1 MTRRAQDDFYDYV
14 NGEWLETATIPE
26 DKPSTGGFQD
36 LVTTIEENL
45 MTQFEE
51 WAKNKETIPN
61 PHIKKAVDYYELAN
75 DQTRRDTRGA
85 EPLKE
90 YLQVITTIDSF
101 ETLNEKLYD
110 LSLANITLPFDFDV
124 MADMKQTTQHALYL
138 SPASLILPD
147 KTYYEEDNEQA
158 MVMLQEFFEMSVA
171 LMQHL
176 GHTRAQSEAIVE
188 QAMAFD
194 KALVP
199 FVQSAEERADY
210 SLMYNPRSIEVIK
223 HYSERFDLKQL
234 AERLVGTNL
243 DTVIVTEPTYFENFA
258 VFTESDH
265 LPLLRSWM
273 YLMTAL
279 RYTEYLSDEIRIL
292 GGRYQRF
299 LSGIKE
305 AKSFEKSAYQL
316 AFSQFSAAVGGVYAK
331 TYFGPEAKAD
341 VEHMVAT
348 MIDVYKKRLE
358 NNTWLSDTT
367 RQLAIKKLDHIGV
380 HVGYPETLPK
390 LYDRL
395 IVTSKSEGGEFFEN
409 VLTLSKIR
417 TLAHFEKY
425 QEPVDR
431 SEWGMSPATVNA
443 YYSGL
448 MNIIVFPAAILQAPF
463 YSLEQSSS
471 ANYGGIGAVIAH
483 EISHAFDNNGAKF
496 DENGNLS
503 NWWTE
508 EDLTQF
514 KTLAKQM
521 IEEFDGL
528 PFAEGK
534 VNGTLTVSENI
545 ADAGGL
551 SCALEAAKRET
562 DVNLEDF
569 FVNWAKIWRTK
580 ATLAYQQLLLN
591 VDVHGP
597 AKLRANIQV
606 QNLDDFYEV
615 FEVTENDPM
624 YRAPE
629 KRVHIW

>member
-14 NGEWLETATIPE
+14 NGEWLETAKIPE

-36 LVTTIEENL
+36 LVTSIETQL
-45 MTQFEE
+45 MTQFET
-51 WAKNKETIPN
+51 WAAQPESIPN
-61 PHIKKAVDYYELAN
+61 TYLKTAIDYYELAM
-75 DQTRRDTRGA
+75 DQDRRNVLAAKPLA
-85 EPLKE
+85 EHLSILK
-90 YLQVITTIDSF
+90 TIDSF
-101 ETLNEKLYD
+101 EALNDVLYE
-110 LSLANITLPFDFDV
+110 LSLKNFALPFDLDV
-124 MADMKQTTQHALYL
+124 MADMKNTQQHALYL

-147 KTYYEEDNEQA
+147 KTYYAEENEQTTA
-158 MVMLQEFFEMSVA
+158 MLQEFFDMSVT
-171 LMQHL
+171 LMQEL
-176 GHTRAQSEAIVE
+176 GHTRAQSEALVE
-188 QAMAFD
+188 QAMAYD
-194 KALVP
+194 KALVDY
-199 FVQSAEERADY
+199 VKSAEERADY
-210 SLMYNPRSIEVIK
+210 SLMYNPRSMDQVAA
-223 HYSERFDLKQL
+223 YTDRFDLKTL
-234 AERLVGTNL
+234 IEKLVAETVE
-243 DTVIVTEPTYFENFA
+243 TVIVTEPTYFEHFSA
-258 VFTESDH
+258 FTETDH

-273 YLMTAL
+273 YVMTAL
-279 RYTEYLSDEIRIL
+279 RYTEYLSNDIRVL

-305 AKSFEKSAYQL
+305 AKTFEKAAYQT
-316 AFSQFSAAVGGVYAK
+316 AFSQFSAAVGEYYAK

-358 NNTWLSDTT
+358 QNNWLSDDT
-367 RQLAIKKLDHIGV
+367 RTLAIKKLDHIGV
-380 HVGYPETLPK
+380 HVGYPEKLPK
-390 LYDRL
+390 IYDSL
-395 IVTSKSEGGEFFEN
+395 HVTAKADGGEFFEN
-409 VLTLSKIR
+409 VLALARIR

-425 QEPVDR
+425 SEPVDR
-431 SEWGMSPATVNA
+431 TEWGMSAATVNA

-463 YSLEQSSS
+463 YSLSQSSS

-503 NWWTE
+503 NWWTT
-508 EDLTQF
+508 EDLAQF
-514 KTLAKQM
+514 KALANQM
-521 IEEFDGL
+521 IAEFDGL
-528 PFAEGK
+528 DFAEGK

-551 SCALEAAKRET
+551 SCALEAAKRES
-562 DVNLEDF
+562 DVDLEDF

-580 ATLAYQQLLLN
+580 ATLAYQQLLLK

-606 QNLDDFYEV
+606 QNLDDFYDV
-615 FEVTENDPM
+615 FDVQPTDPM

-629 KRVHIW
+629 ERVHIW